1 MRYLVI
7 ESIFRGTFFIHQ
19 DGRTEPLIPLQFFD
33 SRTEAEEYLSEWVKI
48 NLSDEEL
55 ASYIAEKM
63 LV

>member
-1 MRYLVI
+1 MRHLII
-7 ESIFRGTFFIHQ
+7 EGIFQGTFFIHQ
-19 DGRTEPLIPLQFFD
+19 EGRTEPLIPLQFFD
-33 SRTEAEEYLSEWVKI
+33 SRTEAEEYLSEWLKS